1 MSMQIFKTALLG
13 MSALL
18 VCAGC
23 SSQPDNSQLAEV
35 EAAQSRD
42 AAAAGRV
49 YCALG
54 GAEDFQRNCTMDRI
68 ASADGTILVLGR
80 ADAGY
85 RRFRLIATGYGV
97 EAADG
102 AEPATITM
110 VNDGMIEVTVAQDR
124 YRLPATPRPQTPA
137 TPPPE

>member
-1 MSMQIFKTALLG
+1 MFMQIFRTYTLAG
-13 MSALL
+13 FMVIAST
-18 VCAGC
+18 GC
-23 SSQPDNSQLAEV
+23 SSEPDNSQLAEV

-49 YCALG
+49 LCALG

-102 AEPATITM
+102 AEPAVITM
-110 VNDGMIEVTVAQDR
+110 VDDGMIEVAVAQDR
-124 YRLPATPRPQTPA
+124 YRLPATPRPQTP
-137 TPPPE
+137 PPE